1 MLSKTYVMGLK
12 KLPDHFKVKSLLLV
26 TLSKE
31 NIVLRMVI
39 LRRYQRCTLF
49 RFCLFYLS
57 FFYIQAWSFLYT
69 GIKENTSVLR
79 GKNPI
84 CDCFRCN
91 HMPKGSRKK
100 YYTLYSI
107 NVKARVKTH
116 YLICFRHYL
125 TRSRA
130 NIKSNFLFPSKKKLF
145 PSFARSMFWVTMSN
159 ISTMK
164 KSLFLSGSCG
174 KYPKYRGGKRKP
186 PRKSI
191 PIKVNPNLTFLG
203 GGGQVDQASLKSL
216 ITPLSLKHLHH

>member
-1 MLSKTYVMGLK
+1 MEKSMFFLIPEMLSKTYVMGLK

-159 ISTMK
+159 ISTMI
-164 KSLFLSGSCG
+164 FICLSARHRRRCSISQQTFPSFICLSVGHRRWCSISQQTF
-174 KYPKYRGGKRKP
+174 P
-186 PRKSI
+186 P
-191 PIKVNPNLTFLG
+191 
-203 GGGQVDQASLKSL
+203 
-216 ITPLSLKHLHH
+216 